1 MSPSSS
7 TDLSALL
14 IVTVLVMPFPSQ
26 LLALTD
32 DKSSNFFALS
42 LQQQQ
47 QQQLISPSVR
57 KVYHIFKAYI
67 HCPVKSFHKFGSDS
81 SIPAPII
88 YTKETLF
95 RCAEHLY
102 NFNIWYTDNICKI
115 SFTQKFPG
123 IDKSYPI

>member
-47 QQQLISPSVR
+47 QLLSPSVR
-57 KVYHIFKAYI
+57 KVYYIFKAYI

>member
-47 QQQLISPSVR
+47 QQLISPSVR
-57 KVYHIFKAYI
+57 KVYYIFKAYI

-115 SFTQKFPG
+115 SITQKFPG

>member
-14 IVTVLVMPFPSQ
+14 IVAVLVMPFLSQ

-47 QQQLISPSVR
+47 QQLISPSVR
-57 KVYHIFKAYI
+57 KVYYIFKAYI
-67 HCPVKSFHKFGSDS
+67 HCPVKSFHKFGFDN

-88 YTKETLF
+88 YTKEILF

-102 NFNIWYTDNICKI
+102 NFNIWYTDDIFKI
-115 SFTQKFPG
+115 SITQRLPG
-123 IDKSYPI
+123 IDKSCLI